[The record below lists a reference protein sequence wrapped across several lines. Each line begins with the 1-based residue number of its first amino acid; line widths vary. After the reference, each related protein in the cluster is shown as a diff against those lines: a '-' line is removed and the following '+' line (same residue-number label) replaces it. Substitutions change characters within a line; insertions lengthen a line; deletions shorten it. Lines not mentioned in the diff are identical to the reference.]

1 MALVRTLKNLFSI
14 TDLRKKLFFTLG
26 VLVVYRLGSHIPVV
40 GVDTSGLAELMRQ
53 HASMFG
59 KVLNYL
65 DLFSAGAL
73 AKCTVFALG
82 ISPYITASI
91 MMQILG
97 FTVPY
102 FEQLAKEG
110 DYGRKI
116 INQYTRYLALGL
128 SVMYGFMYSVALE
141 SQGLVLTPGWG
152 FRFLFVLSLSV
163 GCMIVMWLGEQISLF
178 GIGNGSSVIIFAGI
192 VARFPAQVIQ
202 TIEFARSGIWYQ
214 GHSLPGLNWV
224 IAAGIWFAFVVI
236 TMCIIY
242 LEKGERKIPVQY
254 ARRIIGNRVYGGQS
268 SYIPFK
274 INSAGVMPVIFA
286 GTMMQIPVAVSTM
299 LASKWWGFAKFSSML
314 SYTGPLYNVM
324 QFLLIVA
331 FYFFYTAL
339 VFNPTELADVIK
351 KNGGFIPG
359 IRPGRKT
366 AEFFDNILT
375 RLGLVGSVY
384 LASLALLPN
393 IMTALVGVNA
403 MPVQIGGT
411 ALLIVVGVALETAS
425 QMEAY
430 LIEHNYEGFLSS
442 GRLKTRGAR

>member
-1 MALVRTLKNLFSI
+1 MTFLRTLKNIFSI
-14 TDLRKKLFFTLG
+14 ADLRRKLFFTLG
-26 VLVVYRLGSHIPVV
+26 VLVVYRIGFHIPVV
-40 GVDTSGLAELMRQ
+40 GVDTVGLAEIIKQATNL
-53 HASMFG
+53 G
-59 KVLNYL
+59 KLLGYL
-65 DLFSAGAL
+65 DVFSGGAL
-73 AKCTVFALG
+73 AQCTVFALG

-102 FEQLAKEG
+102 FEQLVKEG

-128 SVMYGFMYSVALE
+128 SVVYSFMYAIALE
-141 SQGLVLTPGWG
+141 SKGLVLSPGWG
-152 FRFLFVLSLSV
+152 FRFLFVLSLAV

-178 GIGNGSSVIIFAGI
+178 GIGNGSSMIIFAGI
-192 VARFPAQVIQ
+192 IARFPGYVIR
-202 TIEFARSGIWYQ
+202 TVEFARSGILYQ
-214 GHSLPGLNWV
+214 GNLPGMNWIV
-224 IAAGIWFAFVVI
+224 AAGIWLTLISI
-236 TMCIIY
+236 TICIIY

-268 SYIPFK
+268 SFIPFK

-286 GTMMQIPVAVSTM
+286 GSVMTIPVAI
-299 LASKWWGFAKFSSML
+299 AGML
-314 SYTGPLYNVM
+314 SSKFAILGTIAKSLTQTALLYNVL
-324 QFLLIVA
+324 QFIFIVA

-339 VFNPTELADVIK
+339 VFNPTELADIIK

-375 RLGLVGSVY
+375 RLGLVGSIY
-384 LASLALLPN
+384 LAGLAALPN
-393 IMTALVGVNA
+393 IMMAVVGQAN
-403 MPVQIGGT
+403 MPFLLGGT

-425 QMEAY
+425 QMESY

-442 GRLKTRGAR
+442 GRLKSRGAR